1 MIDTP
6 QDPFE
11 HFEPL
16 APVAERKRKRR
27 WGAASQGRGSPSAAR
42 SANKASTRCTTSSGV
57 ISSRGQ
63 DSLHRLIFLF
73 EKCDE
78 QVLGINATVG
88 LDPRDSQRPLHD
100 SHGGLGERSRA

>member
-16 APVAERKRKRR
+16 APVAERKRERLLGSGESR
-27 WGAASQGRGSPSAAR
+27 TGFTSASRFGQQGVDPLHHLLG
-42 SANKASTRCTTSSGV
+42 GD
-57 ISSRGQ
+57 IQRGQ

-73 EKCDE
+73 E
-78 QVLGINATVG
+78 QL
-88 LDPRDSQRPLHD
+88 
-100 SHGGLGERSRA
+100 